1 VTQFVL
7 FAGLLVAGALLL
19 LLPPLLR
26 SRSAVRAGG
35 GQTAMVLAVL
45 REQLAE
51 LDADLAAGRIDPA
64 THARSREELERRA
77 LDETD
82 AAEVARTVETR
93 PARRWALVLA
103 LAVPLLAG
111 GIYVRLGNLDG
122 LDPLKVAGQHDM
134 NREKFAAMVAT
145 LAARMEQEPQN
156 TEGWMMLA
164 RSWAML
170 EDFPRAAAAYQRL
183 AELVPDDAD
192 VLADWADTVGA
203 VRGTLDGEAEALIGR
218 ALTIE
223 PGHPKALALAGT
235 VAFRRA
241 DYAGAAAQWEKIL
254 NNLPPGAEV
263 AEGVRN
269 NINEART
276 RAGLPLLAA
285 APAASAL
292 AAPASSPVPA
302 PAPAAVPAAATQG
315 AGALQI
321 AGRLEIDAALRD
333 RVNANDVVF
342 LFVRGVAG
350 GPPLAALRFTV
361 GELPRDF
368 SFAGV
373 ALMGGA
379 VAVPDSLALAARVS
393 KSGNVTAAAGDL
405 EGRIEGLTPQ
415 ASGVRL
421 VIDKV
426 RQ

>member
-1 VTQFVL
+1 MTQFVL

-26 SRSAVRAGG
+26 SRSAARAGA

-82 AAEVARTVETR
+82 AAEAAQTVEVR

-111 GIYVRLGNLDG
+111 GLYARLGNLDG
-122 LDPLKVAGQHDM
+122 LDPLKVSGQHDM
-134 NREKFAAMVAT
+134 NREKFAAMVGT
-145 LAARMEQEPQN
+145 LAAKMEQDPQN
-156 TEGWMMLA
+156 AEGWMMLA

-170 EDFPRAAAAYQRL
+170 EDFPRAAAAYQHL
-183 AELVPDDAD
+183 AQLRPDDAD
-192 VLADWADTVGA
+192 VFADWADTLGA

-218 ALTIE
+218 ALAIE

-235 VAFRRA
+235 AAFRRA
-241 DYAGAAAQWEKIL
+241 DYVGAAAQWEKIL

-269 NINEART
+269 NINEARS
-276 RAGLPLLAA
+276 RAGLPPLAAAAA
-285 APAASAL
+285 APAMSAPMVS
-292 AAPASSPVPA
+292 APAS
-302 PAPAAVPAAATQG
+302 PAPAAAGG
-315 AGALQI
+315 AELKI
-321 AGRLEIDAALRD
+321 AGRLELDAALRD
-333 RVNANDVVF
+333 KAAADDTVF

-361 GELPRDF
+361 AELPRDF

-373 ALMGGA
+373 ALMGGQ
-379 VAVPDSLALAARVS
+379 VALPDSLALAARVS

>member
-1 VTQFVL
+1 MTQFVV

-26 SRSAVRAGG
+26 SRNAVRSGT

-51 LDADLAAGRIDPA
+51 LDADLAAGRIDAA

-82 AAEVARTVETR
+82 AAEVAPTVETR
-93 PARRWALVLA
+93 PARRWALVVA

-122 LDPLKVAGQHDM
+122 LDPLKVSGQHDM
-134 NREKFAAMVAT
+134 NREKFAGMVAT
-145 LAARMEQEPQN
+145 LAAKMEQEPQN
-156 TEGWMMLA
+156 AEGWMMLA

-170 EDFPRAAAAYQRL
+170 EDFPRAAAAYQHL
-183 AELVPDDAD
+183 AELVPNDAD

-218 ALTIE
+218 ALAIE

-254 NNLPPGAEV
+254 DNLPPGAEV

-285 APAASAL
+285 APAMAAPMSPAAMSKPASA
-292 AAPASSPVPA
+292 S
-302 PAPAAVPAAATQG
+302 APAATATQ
-315 AGALQI
+315 GALQI
-321 AGRLEIDAALRD
+321 AGRLELDAALRD

-342 LFVRGVAG
+342 LFVRGAAG
-350 GPPLAALRFTV
+350 GPPLAALRFTA

-373 ALMGGA
+373 PMMGGE
-379 VAVPDSLALAARVS
+379 VPVPDSLALAARVS
-393 KSGNVTAAAGDL
+393 KSGSVTGAAGDL
-405 EGRIEGLTPQ
+405 EGRIEGLTPK

-421 VIDKV
+421 VIDKL